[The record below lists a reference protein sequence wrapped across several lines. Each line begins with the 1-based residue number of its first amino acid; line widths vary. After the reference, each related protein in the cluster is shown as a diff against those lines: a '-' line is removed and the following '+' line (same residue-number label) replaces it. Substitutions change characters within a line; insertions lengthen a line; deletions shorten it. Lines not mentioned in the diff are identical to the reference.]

1 MFAKHCGSREKGQKL
16 VLSSKEET
24 GKGVTEIGTFGLG
37 YRWLSRSP
45 LGGNASLEE
54 TEEKEGLGHF

>member
-1 MFAKHCGSREKGQKL
+1 M
-16 VLSSKEET
+16 LSSKEET

-45 LGGNASLEE
+45 PGGNASLEE